1 MLSYLPHYQR
11 IDEEYIAKKI
21 KDKQVDASKYQ
32 NYLKTIEVIKSI
44 DLMSSEGIDA
54 DLYSKLFNKY
64 YTDKLTGILD
74 AQIEDLFKPLF
85 REYYLRYVNMTRD
98 PNMDATV
105 FAYYR
110 YNEDITSSEELE
122 EIVRKDAN
130 GSVDLQ
136 ATLNEFIN
144 AVSSGDYTYFVSQ
157 TAAKQLEKKTED
169 NIPYGL
175 FDILM
180 PVFVRVFDD
189 QKRFIYESYENK
201 DYKDEVSTFDYDDF
215 EYDID
220 EEDAEEVIGKID
232 QLPVDDSIITFPTII
247 KERASKQ
254 RHYDESLEDTIPDQ
268 VLTRGVYLHRLM
280 ELVDFV
286 SKDTSFIKNEKDRKL
301 IDKVLSNPVFDNLS
315 NAKIYKEYGYFDE
328 AMQTTGFIDLLYFKD
343 DECYIV
349 DYKSR
354 SIDDEAYERQ
364 LRVYQRNVQYLFN
377 INKEHMHL
385 YLLSLSENRIKEVKP
400 E

>member
-1 MLSYLPHYQR
+1 
-11 IDEEYIAKKI
+11 
-21 KDKQVDASKYQ
+21 
-32 NYLKTIEVIKSI
+32 
-44 DLMSSEGIDA
+44 
-54 DLYSKLFNKY
+54 
-64 YTDKLTGILD
+64 
-74 AQIEDLFKPLF
+74 
-85 REYYLRYVNMTRD
+85 
-98 PNMDATV
+98 
-105 FAYYR
+105 
-110 YNEDITSSEELE
+110 
-122 EIVRKDAN
+122 
-130 GSVDLQ
+130 
-136 ATLNEFIN
+136 
-144 AVSSGDYTYFVSQ
+144 
-157 TAAKQLEKKTED
+157 
-169 NIPYGL
+169 YGL
-175 FDILM
+175 FNILM
-180 PVFVRVFDD
+180 PVFVRIFDD

-201 DYKDEVSTFDYDDF
+201 DYKDEVLTFDYDDF

-232 QLPVDDSIITFPTII
+232 QLPVDDTIITFPTII

-254 RHYDESLEDTIPDQ
+254 RHYDESLEDAIPDQ
-268 VLTRGVYLHRLM
+268 ILTRGVYLHRLM

-301 IDKVLSNPVFDNLS
+301 IDNVLSNPVFDDLS
-315 NAKIYKEYGYFDE
+315 KAKIYKEYGYFDE

-343 DECYIV
+343 NECYIV